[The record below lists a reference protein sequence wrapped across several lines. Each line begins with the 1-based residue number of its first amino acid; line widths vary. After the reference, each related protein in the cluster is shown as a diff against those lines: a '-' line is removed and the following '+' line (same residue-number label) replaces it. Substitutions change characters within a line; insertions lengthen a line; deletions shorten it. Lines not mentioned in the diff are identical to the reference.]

1 MNLHEHQA
9 KTLFK
14 SYDLPTS
21 NFFVANTVE
30 EAKDLAKK
38 LNVSKWVVKAQVHAG
53 GRGKAGGVE
62 VVESLDD
69 VEIFAKKWLGK
80 NLVTYQTDKNGQPV
94 NSILI
99 EECTEILSELYLGVV
114 VDRSTRSIVVM
125 ASPEGGVNIEEVAEN
140 NPEKIFKA
148 SVKIEDEASDDD
160 AKRLAQGLNLNNEQT
175 KQFIDIFKNLSKL
188 FIEKDLALVEI
199 NPLVIDDKNKLKCLD
214 GKVSVDSN
222 ALFRHEELMSLRDT
236 SQEEQR
242 ELEASKWELNYVS
255 LEGDIGCMGN
265 GAGLAMG
272 TMDIIKLSGGFPA
285 NFLDVGGGVN
295 KKSVSEAF
303 KIILSDPNVKGI
315 LVNIFGGIMKCDDIA
330 NGIVA
335 AAKNVDM
342 TVPLVVRL
350 EGTNVEAG
358 KKILRESGVALTPA
372 DSLAQAA
379 EIIVEQVQSPG

>member
-30 EAKDLAKK
+30 EARELAKK

-80 NLVTYQTDKNGQPV
+80 NLITYQTDKNGQPV

-148 SVKIEDEASDDD
+148 SVKIAEEASDDD

-175 KQFIDIFKNLSKL
+175 KQFKDIFKNLSKL

-242 ELEASKWELNYVS
+242 ELEASKWDLNYVS
-255 LEGDIGCMGN
+255 LEGEIGCMVN

-272 TMDIIKLSGGFPA
+272 TMDIIKLAGGFPA

-295 KKSVSEAF
+295 EKSVSEAF
-303 KIILSDPNVKGI
+303 KIILSDQKVKAI
-315 LVNIFGGIMKCDDIA
+315 LINIFGGIVKCDVVAEGIISAVKEVGVDIPVIVRLKGNNA
-330 NGIVA
+330 NIA
-335 AAKNVDM
+335 QEILTKSDLNIIFEPDLSIAAKKA
-342 TVPLVVRL
+342 
-350 EGTNVEAG
+350 VELS
-358 KKILRESGVALTPA
+358 K
-372 DSLAQAA
+372 
-379 EIIVEQVQSPG
+379 

>member
-30 EAKDLAKK
+30 EAKELAKK

-80 NLVTYQTDKNGQPV
+80 NLITYQTDKNGQPV
-94 NSILI
+94 NSILN

-148 SVKIEDEASDDD
+148 SVKIEDEALDDD

-188 FIEKDLALVEI
+188 FIEKDLALIEI
-199 NPLVIDDKNKLKCLD
+199 NPLVIDDKNNLKCLD

-222 ALFRHEELMSLRDT
+222 ALFRHEELMRLRDT

-242 ELEASKWELNYVS
+242 ELEASKWDLNYVS
-255 LEGDIGCMGN
+255 LEGEIGCMVN

-272 TMDIIKLSGGFPA
+272 TMDIIKLAGGFPA

-295 KKSVSEAF
+295 EKSVSEAF
-303 KIILSDPNVKGI
+303 KIILSDQKVKAI
-315 LVNIFGGIMKCDDIA
+315 LINIFGGIVKCDVVAEGIISAVKEVGVDIPVIVRLKGNNA
-330 NGIVA
+330 NIA
-335 AAKNVDM
+335 QEILTKSDLNIIFEPDLSIAAKKA
-342 TVPLVVRL
+342 
-350 EGTNVEAG
+350 VELS
-358 KKILRESGVALTPA
+358 K
-372 DSLAQAA
+372 
-379 EIIVEQVQSPG
+379 

>member
-30 EAKDLAKK
+30 EAKELAKK

-62 VVESLDD
+62 VIQSLDD

-125 ASPEGGVNIEEVAEN
+125 ASPEGGVNIEDVAEN

-148 SVKIEDEASDDD
+148 SVKIAKEASDDD
-160 AKRLAQGLNLNNEQT
+160 AKRLAQGLNLNSEQT

-242 ELEASKWELNYVS
+242 ELEASKWNLNYVS
-255 LEGDIGCMGN
+255 LEGEIGCMVN

-272 TMDIIKLSGGFPA
+272 TMDIIKLAGGFPA

-295 KKSVSEAF
+295 EKSVSEAF
-303 KIILSDPNVKGI
+303 KIILSDQKVKAI
-315 LVNIFGGIMKCDDIA
+315 LINIFGGIVKCDVIAEGIISAVKEVGVDIPVIVRLKGNNA
-330 NGIVA
+330 NIA
-335 AAKNVDM
+335 QEILTESDLNIIFEPDLSIAAKKA
-342 TVPLVVRL
+342 
-350 EGTNVEAG
+350 VELS
-358 KKILRESGVALTPA
+358 K
-372 DSLAQAA
+372 
-379 EIIVEQVQSPG
+379 

>member
-30 EAKDLAKK
+30 EAKELAKK

-80 NLVTYQTDKNGQPV
+80 NLITYQTDKNGQPV

-148 SVKIEDEASDDD
+148 SVKIEEEVLDDD

-242 ELEASKWELNYVS
+242 ELEASKWDLNYVS
-255 LEGDIGCMGN
+255 LEGEIGCMVN

-295 KKSVSEAF
+295 EKSVSEAF
-303 KIILSDPNVKGI
+303 KIILSDQKVKAI
-315 LVNIFGGIMKCDDIA
+315 LINIFGGIVKCDVVAEGIISAVKEVGVDIPVIVRLKGNNA
-330 NGIVA
+330 NIA
-335 AAKNVDM
+335 QEILTKSDLNIIFEPDLSIAAKKA
-342 TVPLVVRL
+342 
-350 EGTNVEAG
+350 VELS
-358 KKILRESGVALTPA
+358 K
-372 DSLAQAA
+372 
-379 EIIVEQVQSPG
+379 

>member
-53 GRGKAGGVE
+53 GRGKAGGVK

-148 SVKIEDEASDDD
+148 SVKIEEEASDDD
-160 AKRLAQGLNLNNEQT
+160 AKRLAQGLNLKSEQT
-175 KQFIDIFKNLSKL
+175 KQFIGIFKNLSKL

-242 ELEASKWELNYVS
+242 ELEASKWNLNYVS
-255 LEGDIGCMGN
+255 LEGEIGCMVN

-272 TMDIIKLSGGFPA
+272 TMDIIKLAGGFPA

-295 KKSVSEAF
+295 EKSVSEAF
-303 KIILSDPNVKGI
+303 KIILSDQKVKAI
-315 LVNIFGGIMKCDDIA
+315 LINIFGGIVKCNVIAEGIISAVKEVGVDIPVIVRLKGNNA
-330 NGIVA
+330 NIA
-335 AAKNVDM
+335 QEILTESDLNIIFEPDLSIAAKKA
-342 TVPLVVRL
+342 
-350 EGTNVEAG
+350 VELS
-358 KKILRESGVALTPA
+358 K
-372 DSLAQAA
+372 
-379 EIIVEQVQSPG
+379 

>member
-30 EAKDLAKK
+30 EAKELAKK

-80 NLVTYQTDKNGQPV
+80 NLITYQTDKNGQPV

-148 SVKIEDEASDDD
+148 SVKIAEEASEDD

-175 KQFIDIFKNLSKL
+175 KQFKDIFKNLSKL

-242 ELEASKWELNYVS
+242 ELEASKWDLNYVS
-255 LEGDIGCMGN
+255 LEGEIGCMVN

-272 TMDIIKLSGGFPA
+272 TMDIIKLAGGFPA

-295 KKSVSEAF
+295 EKSVSEAF
-303 KIILSDPNVKGI
+303 KIILSDQKVKAI
-315 LVNIFGGIMKCDDIA
+315 LINIFGGIVKCDVVAEGIISAVKEVGVDIPVIVRLKGNNA
-330 NGIVA
+330 NIA
-335 AAKNVDM
+335 QEILTKSDLNIIFEPDLSIAAKKA
-342 TVPLVVRL
+342 
-350 EGTNVEAG
+350 VELS
-358 KKILRESGVALTPA
+358 K
-372 DSLAQAA
+372 
-379 EIIVEQVQSPG
+379 

>member
-21 NFFVANTVE
+21 NFFVASKVE
-30 EAKDLAKK
+30 EAKELAKK
-38 LNVSKWVVKAQVHAG
+38 LNVSKWVLKAQVHAG

-69 VEIFAKKWLGK
+69 VETFAKKWLGK

-99 EECTEILSELYLGVV
+99 EECTEISSELYLGIV

-148 SVKIEDEASDDD
+148 SVKIEEEASDDD
-160 AKRLAQGLNLNNEQT
+160 AKRLAQGLNLNSEQT
-175 KQFIDIFKNLSKL
+175 NQFIDIFKNLSKL

-214 GKVSVDSN
+214 GKVTVDSN

-242 ELEASKWELNYVS
+242 ELEASKWDLNYVS
-255 LEGDIGCMGN
+255 LEGEIGCMVN

-272 TMDIIKLSGGFPA
+272 TMDIIKLAGGFPA

-295 KKSVSEAF
+295 EKNVSEAF
-303 KIILSDPNVKGI
+303 KIILSDQKVKAI
-315 LVNIFGGIMKCDDIA
+315 LINIFGGIVKCDVVAEGIISAVKEVGVDIPVIVRLKGNNA
-330 NGIVA
+330 NIA
-335 AAKNVDM
+335 QEILTKSDLNIIFEPDLSTAAKKA
-342 TVPLVVRL
+342 
-350 EGTNVEAG
+350 VELS
-358 KKILRESGVALTPA
+358 K
-372 DSLAQAA
+372 
-379 EIIVEQVQSPG
+379 

>member
-30 EAKDLAKK
+30 EAKELAKK

-80 NLVTYQTDKNGQPV
+80 NLITYQTDKNGQPV

-148 SVKIEDEASDDD
+148 SVKIVEEASDDD

-242 ELEASKWELNYVS
+242 ELEASKWDLNYVS
-255 LEGDIGCMGN
+255 LEGEIGCMVN

-272 TMDIIKLSGGFPA
+272 TMDIIKLAGGFPA

-295 KKSVSEAF
+295 EKSVSEAF
-303 KIILSDPNVKGI
+303 KIILSDQKVKAI
-315 LVNIFGGIMKCDDIA
+315 LINIFGGIVKCDVVAEGIISAVKEVGVDIPVIVRLKGNNA
-330 NGIVA
+330 NIA
-335 AAKNVDM
+335 QEILTESDLNIIFEPDLSIAAKKA
-342 TVPLVVRL
+342 
-350 EGTNVEAG
+350 VELS
-358 KKILRESGVALTPA
+358 K
-372 DSLAQAA
+372 
-379 EIIVEQVQSPG
+379 

>member
-30 EAKDLAKK
+30 EAKELAKK

-80 NLVTYQTDKNGQPV
+80 NLITYQTDKNGQPV

-148 SVKIEDEASDDD
+148 SVKIVEEASDDD

-242 ELEASKWELNYVS
+242 ELEASKWDLNYVS
-255 LEGDIGCMGN
+255 LEGEIGCMVN

-272 TMDIIKLSGGFPA
+272 TMDIIKLAGGFPA

-295 KKSVSEAF
+295 EKSVSEAF
-303 KIILSDPNVKGI
+303 KIILSDQKVKAI
-315 LVNIFGGIMKCDDIA
+315 LINIFGGIVKCDVVAEGIISAVKEVGVDIPVIVRLKGNNA
-330 NGIVA
+330 NIA
-335 AAKNVDM
+335 QEILTKSDLNIIFEPDLSIAAKKA
-342 TVPLVVRL
+342 
-350 EGTNVEAG
+350 VELS
-358 KKILRESGVALTPA
+358 K
-372 DSLAQAA
+372 
-379 EIIVEQVQSPG
+379 

>member
-9 KTLFK
+9 KSLFK
-14 SYDLPTS
+14 SYGLPTS
-21 NFFVANTVE
+21 SFFVANTVE
-30 EAKDLAKK
+30 KAKKLAKK

-242 ELEASKWELNYVS
+242 ELEASKWNLNYVS
-255 LEGDIGCMGN
+255 LEGEIGCMVN

-272 TMDIIKLSGGFPA
+272 TMDIIKLAGGFPA

-295 KKSVSEAF
+295 EKSVSEAF
-303 KIILSDPNVKGI
+303 KIILSDQKVKAI
-315 LVNIFGGIMKCDDIA
+315 LINIFGGIVKCDVVAEGIISAVKEVGVDIPVIVRLKGNNA
-330 NGIVA
+330 NIA
-335 AAKNVDM
+335 QEILTKSDLNIIFEPDLSIAAKKA
-342 TVPLVVRL
+342 
-350 EGTNVEAG
+350 VELS
-358 KKILRESGVALTPA
+358 K
-372 DSLAQAA
+372 
-379 EIIVEQVQSPG
+379 

>member
-30 EAKDLAKK
+30 EAKELAKK

-99 EECTEILSELYLGVV
+99 EECTEILSELYLGIV

-148 SVKIEDEASDDD
+148 SVKIEEKASDDD
-160 AKRLAQGLNLNNEQT
+160 AKTLARGLNLNSEQT
-175 KQFIDIFKNLSKL
+175 KQFVDIFKNLSKL

-242 ELEASKWELNYVS
+242 ELEASKWDLNYVS
-255 LEGDIGCMGN
+255 LEGEIGCMVN

-272 TMDIIKLSGGFPA
+272 TMDIIKLAGGFPA

-295 KKSVSEAF
+295 EKSVSEAF
-303 KIILSDPNVKGI
+303 KIILSDQKVKAI
-315 LVNIFGGIMKCDDIA
+315 LINIFGGIVKCDVVAEGIISAVKEVGVDIPVIVRLKGNNA
-330 NGIVA
+330 NIA
-335 AAKNVDM
+335 QEILTKSDLNIIFEPDLSIAAKKA
-342 TVPLVVRL
+342 
-350 EGTNVEAG
+350 VELS
-358 KKILRESGVALTPA
+358 K
-372 DSLAQAA
+372 
-379 EIIVEQVQSPG
+379 

>member
-30 EAKDLAKK
+30 EAKELAKK

-69 VEIFAKKWLGK
+69 IEIFAKKWLGK
-80 NLVTYQTDKNGQPV
+80 NLITYQTDKNGQPV

-148 SVKIEDEASDDD
+148 SVKIAEEASDDD

-222 ALFRHEELMSLRDT
+222 ALFRHEELISLRDT

-242 ELEASKWELNYVS
+242 ELEASKWDLNYVS
-255 LEGDIGCMGN
+255 LEGEIGCMVN

-272 TMDIIKLSGGFPA
+272 TMDIIKLAGGFPA

-295 KKSVSEAF
+295 EKSVSEAF
-303 KIILSDPNVKGI
+303 KIILSDQKVKAI
-315 LVNIFGGIMKCDDIA
+315 LINIFGGIVKCDVVAEGIISAVKEVGVDIPVIVRLKGNNA
-330 NGIVA
+330 NIA
-335 AAKNVDM
+335 QEILTKSDLNIIFEPDLSIAAKKA
-342 TVPLVVRL
+342 
-350 EGTNVEAG
+350 VELS
-358 KKILRESGVALTPA
+358 K
-372 DSLAQAA
+372 
-379 EIIVEQVQSPG
+379 

>member
-30 EAKDLAKK
+30 EAKELAKK

-80 NLVTYQTDKNGQPV
+80 NLITYQTDKNGQPV

-148 SVKIEDEASDDD
+148 SVKIAEEASDDD

-188 FIEKDLALVEI
+188 FIEKDLALIEI
-199 NPLVIDDKNKLKCLD
+199 NPLVIDDKNNLKCLD

-242 ELEASKWELNYVS
+242 ELEASKWDLNYVS
-255 LEGDIGCMGN
+255 LEGEIGCMVN

-272 TMDIIKLSGGFPA
+272 TMDIIKLAGGFPA

-295 KKSVSEAF
+295 EKSVSEAF
-303 KIILSDPNVKGI
+303 KIILSDQKVKAI
-315 LVNIFGGIMKCDDIA
+315 LINIFGGIVKCDVVAEGIISAVKEVGVDIPVIVRLKGNNA
-330 NGIVA
+330 NIA
-335 AAKNVDM
+335 QEILTKSDLNIIFEPDLSIAAKKA
-342 TVPLVVRL
+342 
-350 EGTNVEAG
+350 VELS
-358 KKILRESGVALTPA
+358 K
-372 DSLAQAA
+372 
-379 EIIVEQVQSPG
+379 

>member
-21 NFFVANTVE
+21 NFFVANTAE
-30 EAKDLAKK
+30 EAKELAKK

-80 NLVTYQTDKNGQPV
+80 NLITYQTDKNGQPV

-148 SVKIEDEASDDD
+148 SVKIAEEASDDD

-175 KQFIDIFKNLSKL
+175 KQFKDIFKNLSKL

-242 ELEASKWELNYVS
+242 ELEASKWDLNYVS
-255 LEGDIGCMGN
+255 LEGEIGCMVN

-272 TMDIIKLSGGFPA
+272 TMDIIKLAGGFPA

-295 KKSVSEAF
+295 EKSVSEAF
-303 KIILSDPNVKGI
+303 KIILSDQKVKAI
-315 LVNIFGGIMKCDDIA
+315 LINIFGGIVKCDVVAEGIISAVKEVGVDIPVIVRLKGNNA
-330 NGIVA
+330 NIA
-335 AAKNVDM
+335 QEILTKSDLNIIFEPDLSIAAKKA
-342 TVPLVVRL
+342 
-350 EGTNVEAG
+350 VELS
-358 KKILRESGVALTPA
+358 K
-372 DSLAQAA
+372 
-379 EIIVEQVQSPG
+379 

>member
-30 EAKDLAKK
+30 EAKELAKK

-62 VVESLDD
+62 VVQSLDD

-125 ASPEGGVNIEEVAEN
+125 VSPEGGVNIEEVAEN

-148 SVKIEDEASDDD
+148 SVKIEEEASDDD
-160 AKRLAQGLNLNNEQT
+160 AKRLAQGLNLNSEQT

-222 ALFRHEELMSLRDT
+222 ALFRHEELMTLRDT

-242 ELEASKWELNYVS
+242 ELEASKWDLNYVS
-255 LEGDIGCMGN
+255 LEGEIGCMVN

-272 TMDIIKLSGGFPA
+272 TMDIIKLAGGFPA

-295 KKSVSEAF
+295 EKSVSEAF
-303 KIILSDPNVKGI
+303 KIILSDQNVKAI
-315 LVNIFGGIMKCDDIA
+315 LINIFGGIVKCDVVAEGIISAVKEVGVDIPVIVRLKGNNA
-330 NGIVA
+330 NIA
-335 AAKNVDM
+335 QEILTESDLNIIFEPDLSIAAKKA
-342 TVPLVVRL
+342 
-350 EGTNVEAG
+350 VELS
-358 KKILRESGVALTPA
+358 K
-372 DSLAQAA
+372 
-379 EIIVEQVQSPG
+379 

>member
-30 EAKDLAKK
+30 EAKELAKK

-62 VVESLDD
+62 VVQSLDD

-125 ASPEGGVNIEEVAEN
+125 VSPEGGVNIEEVAEN

-148 SVKIEDEASDDD
+148 SVKIEEEASDDD
-160 AKRLAQGLNLNNEQT
+160 AKRLAQGLNLNSEQT

-222 ALFRHEELMSLRDT
+222 ALFRHEELMTLRDT

-242 ELEASKWELNYVS
+242 ELEASKWDLNYVS
-255 LEGDIGCMGN
+255 LEGEIGCMVN

-272 TMDIIKLSGGFPA
+272 TMDIIKLAGGFPA

-295 KKSVSEAF
+295 EKSVSEAF
-303 KIILSDPNVKGI
+303 KIILSDQKVKAI
-315 LVNIFGGIMKCDDIA
+315 LINIFGGIVKCDVVAEGIISAVKEVGVDIPVIVRLKGNNA
-330 NGIVA
+330 NIA
-335 AAKNVDM
+335 QEILTESDLNIIFEPDLSIAAKKA
-342 TVPLVVRL
+342 
-350 EGTNVEAG
+350 VELS
-358 KKILRESGVALTPA
+358 K
-372 DSLAQAA
+372 
-379 EIIVEQVQSPG
+379 

>member
-21 NFFVANTVE
+21 NFFVANTFE
-30 EAKDLAKK
+30 EAKELAKK

-80 NLVTYQTDKNGQPV
+80 NLITYQTDKNGQPV

-99 EECTEILSELYLGVV
+99 EECTEILSELYLGIV

-148 SVKIEDEASDDD
+148 SVKITEEASDDD

-188 FIEKDLALVEI
+188 FIEKDLELVEI

-242 ELEASKWELNYVS
+242 ELEASKWDLNYVS
-255 LEGDIGCMGN
+255 LEGEIGCMVN

-272 TMDIIKLSGGFPA
+272 TMDIIKIAGGFPA

-295 KKSVSEAF
+295 EKSVSEAF
-303 KIILSDPNVKGI
+303 KIILSDQKVKAI
-315 LVNIFGGIMKCDDIA
+315 LINIFGGIVKCDVVAEGIISAVKEVGVDIPIIVRLKGNNA
-330 NGIVA
+330 NIAQEILTKSDLNIVFEPDLSI
-335 AAKNVDM
+335 AAKKA
-342 TVPLVVRL
+342 
-350 EGTNVEAG
+350 VELS
-358 KKILRESGVALTPA
+358 K
-372 DSLAQAA
+372 
-379 EIIVEQVQSPG
+379 

>member
-30 EAKDLAKK
+30 EAKELAKK

-80 NLVTYQTDKNGQPV
+80 NLITYQTDKNGQPV

-148 SVKIEDEASDDD
+148 SVKIAEEASDDD

-199 NPLVIDDKNKLKCLD
+199 NPLVIDDKNNLKCLD

-242 ELEASKWELNYVS
+242 ELEASKWDLNYVS
-255 LEGDIGCMGN
+255 LEGEIGCMVN

-272 TMDIIKLSGGFPA
+272 TMDIIKLAGGFPA

-295 KKSVSEAF
+295 EKSVSEAF
-303 KIILSDPNVKGI
+303 KIILSDQKVKAI
-315 LVNIFGGIMKCDDIA
+315 LINIFGGIVKCDVVAEGIISAVKEVGVDIPVIVRLKGNNA
-330 NGIVA
+330 NIA
-335 AAKNVDM
+335 QEILTKSDLNIIFEPDLSIAAKKA
-342 TVPLVVRL
+342 
-350 EGTNVEAG
+350 VELS
-358 KKILRESGVALTPA
+358 K
-372 DSLAQAA
+372 
-379 EIIVEQVQSPG
+379 

>member
-21 NFFVANTVE
+21 NFFVANTAE
-30 EAKDLAKK
+30 EAKELAKK

-148 SVKIEDEASDDD
+148 SVKIEDEALDDD

-214 GKVSVDSN
+214 GKVTVDSN

-242 ELEASKWELNYVS
+242 ELEASKWDLNYVS
-255 LEGDIGCMGN
+255 LEGEIGCMVN

-272 TMDIIKLSGGFPA
+272 TMDIIKLAGGFPA

-295 KKSVSEAF
+295 EKSVSEAF
-303 KIILSDPNVKGI
+303 KIILSDQKVKAI
-315 LVNIFGGIMKCDDIA
+315 LINIFGGIVKCDVVAEGIISAVKEVGVDIPVIVRLKGNNA
-330 NGIVA
+330 NIA
-335 AAKNVDM
+335 QEILTKSDLNIIFEPDLSIAAKKA
-342 TVPLVVRL
+342 
-350 EGTNVEAG
+350 VELS
-358 KKILRESGVALTPA
+358 K
-372 DSLAQAA
+372 
-379 EIIVEQVQSPG
+379 

>member
-30 EAKDLAKK
+30 EAKELAKK

-62 VVESLDD
+62 VVQSLDD

-148 SVKIEDEASDDD
+148 SVKIEEEASNDD
-160 AKRLAQGLNLNNEQT
+160 AKRLAQGLNLNSEQT

-242 ELEASKWELNYVS
+242 ELEASKWDLNYVS
-255 LEGDIGCMGN
+255 LEGEIGCMVN

-272 TMDIIKLSGGFPA
+272 TMDIIKLAGGFPA

-295 KKSVSEAF
+295 EKSVSEAF
-303 KIILSDPNVKGI
+303 KIILSDQKVKAI
-315 LVNIFGGIMKCDDIA
+315 LINIFGGIVKCDVVAEGIISAVKEVGVDIPVIVRLKGNNA
-330 NGIVA
+330 NIA
-335 AAKNVDM
+335 QEILTKSDLNIIFEPDLSIAAKKA
-342 TVPLVVRL
+342 
-350 EGTNVEAG
+350 VELS
-358 KKILRESGVALTPA
+358 K
-372 DSLAQAA
+372 
-379 EIIVEQVQSPG
+379 

>member
-30 EAKDLAKK
+30 EAKYLAKK

-148 SVKIEDEASDDD
+148 SVKIEEEASDDD
-160 AKRLAQGLNLNNEQT
+160 AKRLAQGLNLKSEQT
-175 KQFIDIFKNLSKL
+175 KQFIGIFKNLSKL

-242 ELEASKWELNYVS
+242 ELEASKWNLNYVS
-255 LEGDIGCMGN
+255 LEGEIGCMVN

-272 TMDIIKLSGGFPA
+272 TMDIIKLAGGFPA

-295 KKSVSEAF
+295 EKSVSEAF
-303 KIILSDPNVKGI
+303 KIILSDQKVKAI
-315 LVNIFGGIMKCDDIA
+315 LINIFGGIVKCDVVAEGIISAVKEVGVDIPV
-330 NGIVA
+330 IVRLKGNNA
-335 AAKNVDM
+335 HIAQEILTESDLNIIFEPDLSIAAKKA
-342 TVPLVVRL
+342 
-350 EGTNVEAG
+350 VELS
-358 KKILRESGVALTPA
+358 K
-372 DSLAQAA
+372 
-379 EIIVEQVQSPG
+379 

>member
-30 EAKDLAKK
+30 EAKELAKK

-62 VVESLDD
+62 VVQSLDD

-99 EECTEILSELYLGVV
+99 EEYTEILSELYLGVV

-125 ASPEGGVNIEEVAEN
+125 VSPEGGVNIEEVAEN

-148 SVKIEDEASDDD
+148 SVKIEEEASDDD
-160 AKRLAQGLNLNNEQT
+160 AKRLAQGLNLNSEQT

-242 ELEASKWELNYVS
+242 ELEASKWDLNYVS
-255 LEGDIGCMGN
+255 LEGEIGCMVN

-272 TMDIIKLSGGFPA
+272 TMDIIKLAGGFPA

-295 KKSVSEAF
+295 EKSVSEAF
-303 KIILSDPNVKGI
+303 KIILSDQKVKAI
-315 LVNIFGGIMKCDDIA
+315 LINIFGGIVKCDVVAEGIISAVKEVGVDIPVIVRLKGNNA
-330 NGIVA
+330 NIA
-335 AAKNVDM
+335 QEILTESDLNIIFEPDLSIAAKKA
-342 TVPLVVRL
+342 
-350 EGTNVEAG
+350 VELS
-358 KKILRESGVALTPA
+358 K
-372 DSLAQAA
+372 
-379 EIIVEQVQSPG
+379 

>member
-1 MNLHEHQA
+1 LNLHEYQA

-30 EAKDLAKK
+30 EAKELAKK

-80 NLVTYQTDKNGQPV
+80 NLITYQTDKNGQPV

-99 EECTEILSELYLGVV
+99 EEYTEILSELYLGVV

-148 SVKIEDEASDDD
+148 SVKIAEEASDDD

-242 ELEASKWELNYVS
+242 ELEASKWDLNYVS
-255 LEGDIGCMGN
+255 LEGEIGCMVN

-272 TMDIIKLSGGFPA
+272 TMDIIKLAGGFPA

-295 KKSVSEAF
+295 EKSVSEAF
-303 KIILSDPNVKGI
+303 KIILSDQKVKAI
-315 LVNIFGGIMKCDDIA
+315 LINIFGGIVKCDVVAEGIISAVKEVGVDIPVIVRLKGNNA
-330 NGIVA
+330 NIA
-335 AAKNVDM
+335 QEILTKSDLNIIFESDLSIAAKKA
-342 TVPLVVRL
+342 
-350 EGTNVEAG
+350 VELS
-358 KKILRESGVALTPA
+358 K
-372 DSLAQAA
+372 
-379 EIIVEQVQSPG
+379 